1 MATLGGA
8 LALGFHELGA
18 IEPGRRAALA
28 YAPADAAPAD
38 PETFLLSGE
47 AQLERAFVGNDAST
61 DAGSGAA
68 SA

>member
-8 LALGFHELGA
+8 EALGLAELGA

-28 YAPADAAPAD
+28 YAPAGATPAD
-38 PETFLLSGE
+38 PEAFLLSGE
-47 AQLERAFVGNDAST
+47 ARLGRVALAGGRARS
-61 DAGSGAA
+61 AGAGVT